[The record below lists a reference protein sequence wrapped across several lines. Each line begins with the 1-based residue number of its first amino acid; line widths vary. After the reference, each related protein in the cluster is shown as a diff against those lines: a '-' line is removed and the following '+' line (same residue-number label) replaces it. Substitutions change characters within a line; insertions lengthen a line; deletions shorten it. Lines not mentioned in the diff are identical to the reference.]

1 MRIHEGDFAY
11 DLEQQRDPATQL
23 PLKWKYTLFHLHP
36 AEMIVG
42 RGEAKTRNE
51 AESHARQ
58 KIRDLAGTPSRRAA

>member
-1 MRIHEGDFAY
+1 MRIHEGEFAY

-23 PLKWKYTLFHLHP
+23 PLQWKYTLYRLRP

-51 AESHARQ
+51 AEARARR
-58 KIRDLAGTPSRRAA
+58 KIREMDETLTLRAA